1 MRVTVDEAR
10 QQREATEV
18 EHGAVAGRVV
28 RHDGRD
34 AAVLDDDGAVAARR
48 PPGAVDEGGAA
59 QDEAPGQMRP
69 FRYERLADIFPS
81 RSVRMS
87 QPSTS

>member
-1 MRVTVDEAR
+1 MRVTVDEPR
-10 QQREATEV
+10 QQRETTEI
-18 EHGAVAGRVV
+18 EHRAVTRRGV

-34 AAVLDDDGAVAARR
+34 APLLDHHRAVAPRR
-48 PPGAVDEGGAA
+48 PAAAVDERRAA
-59 QDEAPGQMRP
+59 QDDAAGQMRP
-69 FRYERLADIFPS
+69 FRYERLAEIFPS